1 MIVEEPLYT
10 EAIYSE
16 REGKRMKK
24 KYVLI
29 TTLFVFLFVSM
40 AGLKVRAGDEFVSK
54 NPVIDV
60 GDKIYVQHDE
70 NNNNVYDLKKSDTGT
85 TVVYENILAEF
96 TASKAWTTKG
106 DYIDDI
112 FTEPVGATS
121 PEHYIPVQTGEE
133 YFIKTYGVG
142 WTGSWDFFYA
152 PVLFLDENDNVVA
165 DALTNT
171 FSKSKSGVVVTVP
184 EHAAK
189 MHLTMYGHQ
198 SFTLQKV
205 LYLTDE
211 EFDKLPA
218 INRTELEA
226 EIAKKYEAYKQDRTV
241 YQKPDKA
248 YITFVNDDTR
258 SPMDQFADL
267 FIEKKVPLV
276 LATLPDQLIENAS
289 SEQETR
295 LEVARRVEAAGGEII
310 AHNGAPLTKEGMEN
324 YNTMYSF
331 FVKTKQMFNYY
342 GFDVNGIILAG
353 GSGQVVGAEA
363 SERWVSSVY
372 SYSDLYGVEYDK
384 KEIALDSVYYHYRGG
399 LGNYKNDVDKIKAAI
414 DDAIA
419 KKTWCVFYFHDNSEI
434 SMDTLS
440 QVLDYVNTKSEN
452 ELELVTYK
460 EMYQKNAVK
469 ESELINRK
477 TTYYVSSTG
486 TSSKGTDEKDPM
498 SYETAQKKTYM
509 SGDTILF
516 KRGDTFYG
524 TFNPTIAKVDD
535 KITTISAYGEGDMP
549 VLTGYKIADKKE
561 SWEKHGEGIYRI
573 NLKDTQYFSGLRTT
587 DENSANI
594 GFLKDENGI
603 KFAQKKEALQKMEQ
617 EGDFYC
623 DGTYLYMKCEDDP
636 YVKMGTLKLA
646 TKTNLLILHSNLKIK
661 NLMFSGTGAHGMV
674 GSDKKTEH
682 VEISYNCIQNIG
694 GSYLKGTTRYGNGIE
709 FYGTD
714 AADIT
719 VKNNVIRNVYDVGFT
734 IQGTAG
740 SGENVMV
747 KGNVFVSNSQD
758 SEIWESGSATGVR
771 GYEFTNNISVN
782 AGRGWGYEARPD
794 KYVVAHI
801 LFWGYGIENTD
812 IYFHHNIV
820 YHPRRLYFIE
830 QTNKTNIFFKEK
842 DVIRSDFNT
851 YRMEEDATI
860 FRDAYTVLEKDDFI
874 AEYRKDANSV
884 FEQVEA
890 DETILQEAGTASK
903 TSEIKK
909 LFQVEEE
916 VDEDLESDSKT
927 QDKEGTASESG
938 SKTEEKQGTAGENGS
953 KTEEKTGTAGEGGS
967 KTEEKQESVKEK
979 AEQQKTVQITD
990 SGSKAVYRIKKNKT
1004 VEYVKGT
1011 DKKSRKVVIPA
1022 TVTYKKVTY
1031 KVVSVASNAWKG
1043 NKNLTQLTIG
1053 KNVKAIGKKAFY
1065 GCKKLK
1071 KITIKSKLLTAKSLG
1086 EKAFGGIHKKANI
1099 KVPNGKKKSYKSI
1112 FILH

>member
-1 MIVEEPLYT
+1 
-10 EAIYSE
+10 
-16 REGKRMKK
+16 MKK

-29 TTLFVFLFVSM
+29 TTIFVFLFVSM
-40 AGLKVRAGDEFVSK
+40 AGVKVSAGDEFISK
-54 NPVIDV
+54 NPLIDV
-60 GDKIYVQHDE
+60 GNKIYVQHDE

-106 DYIDDI
+106 DYIDDV

-121 PEHYIPVQTGEE
+121 PEHYIPVQAGEE

-171 FSKSKSGVVVTVP
+171 LSKSKSGVVVTVP

-218 INRTELEA
+218 IDRTELET
-226 EIAKKYEAYKQDRTV
+226 EIAKKYEAYKQDRTI

-276 LATLPDQLIENAS
+276 LATIPDQLIENAS

-331 FVKTKQMFNYY
+331 FVKTKQMFNFY

-353 GSGQVVGAEA
+353 GTGQVVGAEA
-363 SERWVSSVY
+363 SEQWASSIY

-460 EMYQKNAVK
+460 EMYEKNAVK

-549 VLTGYKIADKKE
+549 VLTGYKIADKTE

-573 NLKDTQYFSGLRTT
+573 NLKDTQYFSGLSTT
-587 DENSANI
+587 DENSTNI
-594 GFLKDENGI
+594 GFLEDENGI
-603 KFAQKKEALQKMEQ
+603 KFAKKKEALQKMEQ

-623 DGTYLYMKCEDDP
+623 DGTYLYMKCEENP

-661 NLMFSGTGAHGMV
+661 NIMFSGTGAHGMV

-830 QTNKTNIFFKEK
+830 QSNKTNIFFKEK
-842 DVIRSDFNT
+842 DVIRSDYNT
-851 YRMEEDATI
+851 YRMESDATI
-860 FRDAYTVLEKDDFI
+860 FRDSYSVLEKDDFI

-884 FEQVEA
+884 FEQIEA
-890 DETILQEAGTASK
+890 DETILQEAATASK

-916 VDEDLESDSKT
+916 VDEDLENGSQT
-927 QDKEGTASESG
+927 PDKEGTAGESD
-938 SKTEEKQGTAGENGS
+938 SKTEEKQEIAGENGS
-953 KTEEKTGTAGEGGS
+953 TTEEKAGTAGEGGS

-979 AEQQKTVQITD
+979 AEQQKTVQFTD
-990 SGSKAVYRIKKNKT
+990 SASKAVYRIKKNKT

-1011 DKKSRKVVIPA
+1011 DKNSRKVVIPA
-1022 TVTYKKVTY
+1022 TVTYKKVNY

-1043 NKNLTQLTIG
+1043 NKKLAQLTIG
-1053 KNVKAIGKKAFY
+1053 KNVKSIGKKAFY

-1071 KITIKSKLLTAKSLG
+1071 KITIKCKLLTKKNCG
-1086 EKAFGGIHKKANI
+1086 EKAFFGIHKKANI
-1099 KVPNGKKKSYKSI
+1099 KVPKGKKKSYKKMFTI
-1112 FILH
+1112 F